1 MNHWAKNIVTKGW
14 LNISA
19 LYKGFVLPFFKYEIR
34 RKRGG
39 GAQNVISSGYK
50 EDNLYDDLR
59 KIKKKEDVDV
69 IVVYVDW
76 DKEKKTGKRIYAK
89 LIKNTIEA
97 QLIEQNLPKFK
108 IKVELLDGN

>member
-1 MNHWAKNIVTKGW
+1 MNHFAKNIITKGW
-14 LNISA
+14 LNVSA

-39 GAQNVISSGYK
+39 GAQNVISSGYR
-50 EDNLYDDLR
+50 EDNLYRDLS
-59 KIKKKEDVDV
+59 KLKEEDVDV

-76 DKEKKTGKRIYAK
+76 DKKTKRGQKIYAE

-97 QLIEQNLPKFK
+97 ELLKQHMPKFN
-108 IKVELLDGN
+108 IEVQLLNNK